1 MADMAS
7 RPYLLKENSMSFLW
21 RNDLRLKTFLFMD
34 YSMSSSWMEG
44 LDYFKYRS
52 LGIFSLLGS
61 TVYHDSAVNCGTV
74 PSEEAFLLGA
84 APLEAVPLDL
94 PFCGAAPFAN
104 ALPFGSTVPLR
115 GLSLF

>member
-1 MADMAS
+1 
-7 RPYLLKENSMSFLW
+7 
-21 RNDLRLKTFLFMD
+21 MD
-34 YSMSSSWMEG
+34 YSMPSSWMEG
-44 LDYFKYRS
+44 VDYFKYRS

-61 TVYHDSAVNCGTV
+61 TVYHDSAVNCGTL
-74 PSEEAFLLGA
+74 PSEEAFLLAVLLLWRLFLGICPFGGA

-104 ALPFGSTVPLR
+104 VLPFGSTVLLR